1 MPDAGQIACSRC
13 YATINPGW
21 PYCSHCGSKTGV
33 DPAPLGRATSG
44 AVCDNCSA
52 PVDLTGAYCWH
63 CGVPLQTGRFPFIP
77 EPGTPGGTDPRT
89 DGLSP
94 YGGAT
99 SRSGGVPPTA
109 PTPPLDPG
117 NYPENT
123 GKDTGR
129 GSRSSRSERVQRQPP
144 QRAYRKG
151 VGVGVVAGIVIVL
164 ILVIFTPM
172 GSALG
177 GFYSSVFPPKQSTS
191 PQSGYAI
198 LDSVSV
204 HVNYANAS
212 DQWLGSPSQNE
223 CDLIN
228 CPLYLHTYTITGSFG
243 GVVLYLFTNASLLT
257 GVTASVTAVSAPF
270 TMVSEIQG
278 GIPIILPAYP
288 GYIQVLMLLNFPP
301 PGTYGLNVTI
311 YAS

>member
-1 MPDAGQIACSRC
+1 
-13 YATINPGW
+13 
-21 PYCSHCGSKTGV
+21 
-33 DPAPLGRATSG
+33 
-44 AVCDNCSA
+44 
-52 PVDLTGAYCWH
+52 
-63 CGVPLQTGRFPFIP
+63 
-77 EPGTPGGTDPRT
+77 
-89 DGLSP
+89 
-94 YGGAT
+94 
-99 SRSGGVPPTA
+99 
-109 PTPPLDPG
+109 
-117 NYPENT
+117 
-123 GKDTGR
+123 
-129 GSRSSRSERVQRQPP
+129 
-144 QRAYRKG
+144 
-151 VGVGVVAGIVIVL
+151 
-164 ILVIFTPM
+164 M